1 MQENSQQQIENDRQ
15 IEMFEDKL
23 TVNGIYAKLQEVVNQ
38 LEEIEIQLQAFKE

>member
-1 MQENSQQQIENDRQ
+1 MQNENNQQ

-23 TVNGIYAKLQEVVNQ
+23 SVSEIYSKLQEVANQ

>member
-15 IEMFEDKL
+15 IEMFEGKL
-23 TVNGIYAKLQEVVNQ
+23 TVNEIYTKWQEVMSQ